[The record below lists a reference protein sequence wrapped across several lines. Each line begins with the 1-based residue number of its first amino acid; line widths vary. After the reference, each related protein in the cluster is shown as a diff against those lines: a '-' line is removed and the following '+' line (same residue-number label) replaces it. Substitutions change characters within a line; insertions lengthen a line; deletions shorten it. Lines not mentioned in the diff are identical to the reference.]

1 MGGPDETGGAGL
13 GWSSAGS
20 AAACFPANTQPR
32 TLLTARTC
40 GRWRQKR
47 EGKLKCM
54 SWSSAPP
61 PAPSTLAPRWLI
73 VCWASSSRRWEAWSW
88 PSSLTCSFPNTWKA
102 SNYPV
107 ITPFI
112 ASLRLTTFWQ
122 AFPARF
128 SSQHRFLSTGKGAAG
143 LLGLL
148 LLVQHW
154 APCTPHPHSSQPWA
168 LGPAPSPLF
177 CRH

>member
-1 MGGPDETGGAGL
+1 M
-13 GWSSAGS
+13 
-20 AAACFPANTQPR
+20 
-32 TLLTARTC
+32 
-40 GRWRQKR
+40 
-47 EGKLKCM
+47 KCV
-54 SWSSAPP
+54 SRSSAPP
-61 PAPSTLAPRWLI
+61 PPPPSTLAPRWLI

-112 ASLRLTTFWQ
+112 ASLQLTTFWQ

-128 SSQHRFLSTGKGAAG
+128 SSQHRFLSTRKGAAG

-148 LLVQHW
+148 LLVRHW
-154 APCTPHPHSSQPWA
+154 ALGPPAPLTPQLPA
-168 LGPAPSPLF
+168 LGPAPSPQPLF